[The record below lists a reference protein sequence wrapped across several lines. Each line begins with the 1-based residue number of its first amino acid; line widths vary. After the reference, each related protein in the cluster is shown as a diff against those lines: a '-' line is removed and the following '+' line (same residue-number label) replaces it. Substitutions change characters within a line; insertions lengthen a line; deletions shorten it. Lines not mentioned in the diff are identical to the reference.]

1 MIHKVLSL
9 TTLVALVLV
18 LVPLPA
24 AAADPAVVDTTVTA
38 APFQVDLFGAST
50 DAWLDRLVQSFS
62 CDLQDC
68 LNTCAA
74 DHATCITANR
84 PNFVV
89 CLALNDA
96 CITGCYSACS

>member
-1 MIHKVLSL
+1 MVHKLLSL
-9 TTLVALVLV
+9 TALVAFVLV

-24 AAADPAVVDTTVTA
+24 AADLDVVDANVTV
-38 APFQVDLFGAST
+38 APFQVDLIGASA
-50 DAWLDRLVQSFS
+50 DDWVDRLVQSS
-62 CDLQDC
+62 GCDLQDC
-68 LNTCAA
+68 LDTCSAEL
-74 DHATCITANR
+74 ATCIAANR

>member
-1 MIHKVLSL
+1 MIHKLLSL
-9 TTLVALVLV
+9 TVLVALALVLV
-18 LVPLPA
+18 PVPS
-24 AAADPAVVDTTVTA
+24 AADIAVADATV
-38 APFQVDLFGAST
+38 APFQVELIGTSAED
-50 DAWLDRLVQSFS
+50 WVDRLVQSSS

-68 LNTCAA
+68 LDTCSEEL
-74 DHATCITANR
+74 ATCITANR

>member
-1 MIHKVLSL
+1 MIHKLLSL

-18 LVPLPA
+18 LVPLPT
-24 AAADPAVVDTTVTA
+24 AADTDVVHANVTT
-38 APFQVDLFGAST
+38 APFQADLIGASA
-50 DAWLDRLVQSFS
+50 DDWVDRLVRSS
-62 CDLQDC
+62 GCDLQDC
-68 LNTCAA
+68 LDTCSAEL
-74 DHATCITANR
+74 ATCITANR